1 MAKNKNSLSDLKDIF
16 KSVDDLNP
24 DAEILDQATIST
36 PDEWIDTGSYALNA
50 IISGSLHKG
59 IPVGRITGFSGPSQA
74 GKTLIMNKIM
84 GNAQKVGFVPVIW
97 DSEVAVDRKSATGAG
112 LDPSRVKYYPVETVE
127 DCRNQMC
134 VFLDNVI
141 KARESNP
148 ELKFIAAIDSLGNLA
163 SSKEIKDAAAG
174 KDAADVGQKAKAIKS
189 MMRVLTYKAAKARVP
204 ILFSNHIYEGME
216 MFPTL
221 VKTQSG
227 GKGPIYLAS
236 VLVQLS
242 TRNEK
247 SSDNPAEESIAIAH
261 NISGVTLGALTIKNR
276 FVPAYLKTE
285 LYLNFKSGLDK
296 HAGLFEI
303 AEAFKVIEKPGRT
316 VMYKGESL
324 GYRKDLEKSEDF
336 WKKILPELEAVLNE
350 KLCYGQQ
357 DTAKVIQQEIDE
369 IDEISNDTE

>member
-1 MAKNKNSLSDLKDIF
+1 MAPKTKNELSSLKDIF

-24 DAEILDQATIST
+24 DAAVLDAATLST
-36 PDEWIDTGSYALNA
+36 ADEWIDTGSYALNA
-50 IISGSLHKG
+50 IISGSLYKG
-59 IPVGRITGFSGPSQA
+59 IPSGRITGFAGPSMA

-84 GNAQKVGFVPVIW
+84 ANAQKMGYIPVIW
-97 DSEVAVDRKSATGAG
+97 DSEVAVDKKSAQGAG
-112 LDPSRVKYYPVETVE
+112 MDTARVKYYPVETIE

-134 VFLDNVI
+134 MFLDNVI
-141 KARESNP
+141 KARETNP
-148 ELKFIAAIDSLGNLA
+148 DLKFIVAIDSLGNLA
-163 SSKEIKDAAAG
+163 SAKEIKDVSSG
-174 KDAADVGQKAKAIKS
+174 KDAADVGQRAKATKS
-189 MMRVLTYKAAKARVP
+189 MMRTLTYKAAKAKVP

-242 TRNEK
+242 TKNEK
-247 SSDNPAEESIAIAH
+247 ASDNPDEQSIAIAH
-261 NISGVTLGALTIKNR
+261 NVSGVTLGALTVKNR
-276 FVPAYLKTE
+276 FVPSYLKTE

-303 AEAFKVIEKPGRT
+303 AEAFSVIEKPGRT

-324 GYRKDLEKSEDF
+324 GYRKDLEKDPVF
-336 WKKILPELEAVLNE
+336 WEKIMPELEKTLQE
-350 KLCYGQQ
+350 KLCYGEN
-357 DTAKVIQQEIDE
+357 TAKVEEIEEEVEE
-369 IDEISNDTE
+369 I